1 MNQQIITAKYWL
13 VAHIFL
19 FNLFWPIP
27 EYHTRQIEV
36 KMKLKFKKDIN
47 PLSLRLI
54 LNIC

>member
-27 EYHTRQIEV
+27 ESAYPANWGKNIIEIQERY
-36 KMKLKFKKDIN
+36 K
-47 PLSLRLI
+47 SA
-54 LNIC
+54 